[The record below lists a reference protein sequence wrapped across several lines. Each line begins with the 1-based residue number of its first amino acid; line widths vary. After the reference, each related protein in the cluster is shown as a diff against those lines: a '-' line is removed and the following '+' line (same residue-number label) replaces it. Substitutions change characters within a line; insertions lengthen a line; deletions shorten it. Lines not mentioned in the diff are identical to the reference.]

1 MLGKRSPKRPIWAF
15 SEGGESVSA
24 DRGVTAGRSQ
34 GSFTTVRLAATLG
47 DRSPKDER
55 HDPEDEK
62 TPAHQGAPFHLRV
75 GENKAPGEP

>member
-1 MLGKRSPKRPIWAF
+1 MSRFLMLSDARTMVDAIIYPHRRGIAWQDLPEVHGP
-15 SEGGESVSA
+15 GGPS
-24 DRGVTAGRSQ
+24 G
-34 GSFTTVRLAATLG
+34 
-47 DRSPKDER
+47 R